1 MGLCALSSSR
11 HLWQNGSWNLPG
23 GPLAKSS
30 TSSILIFT
38 NPSRVLPATGR
49 LCELFSE
56 HVMIVKHVELNG
68 SRIRMVFDGQ
78 KWLND
83 NVTPLR

>member
-1 MGLCALSSSR
+1 
-11 HLWQNGSWNLPG
+11 
-23 GPLAKSS
+23 
-30 TSSILIFT
+30 
-38 NPSRVLPATGR
+38 
-49 LCELFSE
+49 
-56 HVMIVKHVELNG
+56 MIVKHVELNG